1 MAAPEIVPYDPAWPS
16 FASRWILRIRDA
28 FVQSGIPATEF
39 AHIGSTAVPGLA
51 AKPYLDLQVLVP
63 AIPEEGV
70 VGSALGPLMI
80 ERARGSRPDSPGVD
94 VDIPRPGSDPRHHEK
109 LLYFRELDRN
119 GSLRGLILHIRRAD
133 SPFAD
138 FVVSF
143 RDWLRAVPAARAE
156 YEELKRHLAEENA
169 GAADYD
175 DYTRAKSAFM
185 DRAQSA
191 MGWPRASAPR
201 GATAPSLEG

>member
-16 FASRWILRIRDA
+16 AASRWIRRIHDA
-28 FVQSGIPATEF
+28 FVQAGLPAAELQ
-39 AHIGSTAVPGLA
+39 HIGSTAVPGLA

-63 AIPEEGV
+63 AIPDERAV
-70 VGSALGPLMI
+70 STALGPLLL

-109 LLYFRELDRN
+109 LLYFRELDQD
-119 GSLRGLILHIRRAD
+119 GSAQGLILHIRRAD

-143 RDWLRAVPAARAE
+143 RDWLRVDPAARMQ
-156 YEELKRHLAEENA
+156 YERLKRHLAEENA
-169 GAADYD
+169 DAADYD

-185 DRAQSA
+185 DQAQSA
-191 MGWPRASAPR
+191 MGWPRASAPS
-201 GATAPSLEG
+201 GGTAPSLEG